1 VEGVGAVGLSA
12 PCCMGGLRLS
22 LELIRRTVI
31 SDEALYYYFL
41 LSYPIMVESVL
52 AGIGVCGRCWCCR
65 PFRPLLCGGISGR
78 AVISDEAL
86 HYYFLLSYLI
96 MLAFELVGLVGALLI
111 NI

>member
-1 VEGVGAVGLSA
+1 
-12 PCCMGGLRLS
+12 MGRLLRFS
-22 LELIRRTVI
+22 LEHNRRAVI